1 MVIVRILECNVLTGI
16 AGLFTVFSSV
26 VFTSSVMNFGRSDIS
41 DLK

>member
-1 MVIVRILECNVLTGI
+1 MLTELWKSVVGI

-26 VFTSSVMNFGRSDIS
+26 VFTSTLVNFDRSNVS

>member
-1 MVIVRILECNVLTGI
+1 MLSKLVMRVPGI

-26 VFTSSVMNFGRSDIS
+26 VFTSSVVNFGRSDVA